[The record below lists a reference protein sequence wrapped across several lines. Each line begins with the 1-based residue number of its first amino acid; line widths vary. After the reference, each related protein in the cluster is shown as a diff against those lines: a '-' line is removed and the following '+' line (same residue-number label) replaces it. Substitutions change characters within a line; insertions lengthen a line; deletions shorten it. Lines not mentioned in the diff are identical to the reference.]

1 MRKSKRLARG
11 WFSILAACAAV
22 STSFG
27 CTWDSSVYDA
37 AAIDEGYVVACA
49 PTLLTDDTGSYFIVG
64 GKRCYETDEEA
75 LNINSDD
82 VCKDPDKCF
91 SHCERYRKYW
101 NELINV
107 ESDDGKYV
115 SEVCKSDSNDC
126 SSIYEDQNGESV
138 VRSEFSKLVYEGDL
152 RVCPDAY
159 PICVFD
165 KSSEKKE
172 KLSFACMSLCSKDI
186 CGKECVDFKTNV
198 NHCGGCGK
206 ACAPGVLCNDG
217 NCQIDECRTG
227 QISCNGVCV
236 DPLTSPTNCL
246 AKGNCSDD
254 NPESENYKGFVCTGA
269 KEVCLTWGEG
279 DNLQGKCAISDC
291 SGEETL
297 CATNSNEGNKCINI
311 NSDDEKNCG
320 ACNYACSSHPVP
332 NATSNECRAGEC
344 LYQCDTGYINVSASS
359 TASGINCID
368 PKSNSEYCGA
378 TGSEEG
384 QTGEKCATGQVCVD
398 GECVQNSCSGSQ
410 TLCST
415 SAGNQCVE
423 IKGSDTENCGACGYS
438 CESGKPVN
446 TTVDGCVAGECQYQ
460 CTAGLVNV
468 SASSTATGIK
478 CVDPKNDNT
487 YCGAEGASATGVAC
501 ESGKVCVDGKCVQN
515 SCSGSE
521 TLCSTSSGNTCI
533 NIKGSDTA
541 NCGACGYSCESGK
554 PVNTTVKSCSTGT
567 CQYQCTA
574 GLVNVS
580 ASSTATG
587 IKCIDPKSDNTYC
600 GATSS
605 SSTGESCGSGK
616 VCVDGKCVQ
625 NSCSGSETLC
635 STSSGNTCI
644 NIKGSDTANCGACGY
659 SCESGKPVNTTVKS
673 CATGVCQYQCTS
685 NLTNVGSG
693 NTSSSI
699 QCVDLTSDRNNC
711 GSKGNIC
718 ASGKVC
724 VNSQCVQ
731 NSCDDGQTLCSTG
744 TGNTC
749 VNIKGNDT
757 SNCGACGY
765 SCESGKPLNTT
776 VKSCATGVC
785 QYECATG
792 YENKGSGNTA
802 STIQCVES
810 VVCDAPKCA
819 LNGFCFTTSQM
830 TGLNYARTSEGDMTC
845 KCIDGYYMDAG
856 ECKMNDNSNCG
867 TKGKACGTNET
878 CVNAKCVCAEDFE
891 FNGYACVC
899 PTGFHEYN
907 GGCEIDSTSD
917 CGEHGNACGTNES
930 CVGGECK
937 CGSNSQCTGYYK
949 CCTRGGDFQ
958 CKNDGGNGW
967 TCP

>member
-1 MRKSKRLARG
+1 M
-11 WFSILAACAAV
+11 
-22 STSFG
+22 
-27 CTWDSSVYDA
+27 
-37 AAIDEGYVVACA
+37 
-49 PTLLTDDTGSYFIVG
+49 
-64 GKRCYETDEEA
+64 
-75 LNINSDD
+75 
-82 VCKDPDKCF
+82 
-91 SHCERYRKYW
+91 
-101 NELINV
+101 
-107 ESDDGKYV
+107 
-115 SEVCKSDSNDC
+115 
-126 SSIYEDQNGESV
+126 
-138 VRSEFSKLVYEGDL
+138 
-152 RVCPDAY
+152 
-159 PICVFD
+159 
-165 KSSEKKE
+165 
-172 KLSFACMSLCSKDI
+172 
-186 CGKECVDFKTNV
+186 
-198 NHCGGCGK
+198 
-206 ACAPGVLCNDG
+206 
-217 NCQIDECRTG
+217 
-227 QISCNGVCV
+227 
-236 DPLTSPTNCL
+236 
-246 AKGNCSDD
+246 
-254 NPESENYKGFVCTGA
+254 
-269 KEVCLTWGEG
+269 
-279 DNLQGKCAISDC
+279 
-291 SGEETL
+291 
-297 CATNSNEGNKCINI
+297 
-311 NSDDEKNCG
+311 
-320 ACNYACSSHPVP
+320 
-332 NATSNECRAGEC
+332 
-344 LYQCDTGYINVSASS
+344 
-359 TASGINCID
+359 
-368 PKSNSEYCGA
+368 
-378 TGSEEG
+378 
-384 QTGEKCATGQVCVD
+384 
-398 GECVQNSCSGSQ
+398 
-410 TLCST
+410 
-415 SAGNQCVE
+415 
-423 IKGSDTENCGACGYS
+423 
-438 CESGKPVN
+438 
-446 TTVDGCVAGECQYQ
+446 
-460 CTAGLVNV
+460 
-468 SASSTATGIK
+468 
-478 CVDPKNDNT
+478 
-487 YCGAEGASATGVAC
+487 
-501 ESGKVCVDGKCVQN
+501 
-515 SCSGSE
+515 
-521 TLCSTSSGNTCI
+521 
-533 NIKGSDTA
+533 
-541 NCGACGYSCESGK
+541 
-554 PVNTTVKSCSTGT
+554 KSCSTGT

-644 NIKGSDTANCGACGY
+644 NIKGSDTANCGTCGY
-659 SCESGKPVNTTVKS
+659 SCESGKPVNTTVKGCS
-673 CATGVCQYQCTS
+673 TGICQYQCTS

-711 GSKGNIC
+711 GSKGNVC

-749 VNIKGNDT
+749 VNIKGNDA

-878 CVNAKCVCAEDFE
+878 CVNAECVCAEDFE

-937 CGSNSQCTGYYK
+937 CGASTHCSAPQK
-949 CCTRGGDFQ
+949 CCTREGRTNSCRTPGETQ
-958 CKNDGGNGW
+958 NW
-967 TCP
+967 ICPEE

>member
-11 WFSILAACAAV
+11 WFPILAACAAV

-37 AAIDEGYVVACA
+37 AAIDEGYVVECA

-107 ESDDGKYV
+107 DSDDGKYV

-172 KLSFACMSLCSKDI
+172 KLSFACMSLCSKNI

-254 NPESENYKGFVCTGA
+254 NPESENYKGFVCAGA

-605 SSTGESCGSGK
+605 SSTGTTCGSGK

-625 NSCSGSETLC
+625 NSCTGSETLC

-673 CATGVCQYQCTS
+673 CSTGACQYQCTAG
-685 NLTNVGSG
+685 LVNVSASSTATGIKCIDPKSDNTYCG
-693 NTSSSI
+693 ATSSS
-699 QCVDLTSDRNNC
+699 
-711 GSKGNIC
+711 
-718 ASGKVC
+718 
-724 VNSQCVQ
+724 
-731 NSCDDGQTLCSTG
+731 ST
-744 TGNTC
+744 
-749 VNIKGNDT
+749 
-757 SNCGACGY
+757 
-765 SCESGKPLNTT
+765 
-776 VKSCATGVC
+776 
-785 QYECATG
+785 
-792 YENKGSGNTA
+792 
-802 STIQCVES
+802 
-810 VVCDAPKCA
+810 
-819 LNGFCFTTSQM
+819 
-830 TGLNYARTSEGDMTC
+830 
-845 KCIDGYYMDAG
+845 
-856 ECKMNDNSNCG
+856 
-867 TKGKACGTNET
+867 
-878 CVNAKCVCAEDFE
+878 
-891 FNGYACVC
+891 
-899 PTGFHEYN
+899 
-907 GGCEIDSTSD
+907 
-917 CGEHGNACGTNES
+917 
-930 CVGGECK
+930 
-937 CGSNSQCTGYYK
+937 
-949 CCTRGGDFQ
+949 
-958 CKNDGGNGW
+958 
-967 TCP
+967 